1 MPVITT
7 GLLSA
12 PVPGMWRRIGL
23 ISDDGTLHGL
33 DDDHLVGQL
42 EEIGIP
48 RHQLGFARV
57 LQSWQRARVPPDIAF
72 ALWLLRQQHQARGC
86 LYRRADLRV
95 EESSPAIRY
104 IQLAGDAGE
113 SPDTDPTL
121 RQVIDWLLDR
131 QLPDGSI
138 PLVVAA
144 GHGETGQTA
153 RTLRALDRM
162 PGDVARVERGRM
174 ADYLLMSSRPQEV
187 GMAWSYSNAEGTVVT
202 GSTSLAVVALV
213 ERGCRDDIVRK
224 ALTYLLAAQ
233 DSEGGWAEVP
243 GYCATVHNT
252 FNVVRALHAARAADM
267 LDDDP
272 RPCLDAARRWFAAA
286 IHRNAPRST
295 LDLAFSLRLAAEFDM
310 LDDDRVDRLAR
321 RLAHRRRQ
329 TLNADADL
337 YAETE
342 ISAIAL
348 LECSRHL
355 DARPGGEDAWPWRW
369 ALPVISPP
377 FLASEGY
384 FYELL
389 YGALGK
395 QWWVHFVDRLAARN
409 ALERIAGLL
418 FGTIAALGVVTD
430 GVVAAFTL
438 SRFDARHVAAL
449 AVVVVLVA
457 AWIGVKAAARSLAV
471 GSAWATVAAVGVAA
485 ILTWIFAGPTPVV
498 PDLLPVVAVRWLV
511 VDSVAF
517 TTDRTGLLERLL
529 PKP

>member
-1 MPVITT
+1 MPVVTT

-23 ISDDGTLHGL
+23 ISDDGTLQGL
-33 DDDHLVGQL
+33 DDDLLVGQL
-42 EEIGIP
+42 EEMGIP

-72 ALWLLRQQHQARGC
+72 ALWLLRQQHEACGC
-86 LYRRADLRV
+86 LYRRTDIRI

-104 IQLAGDAGE
+104 TQLAGDAGE

-121 RQVIDWLLDR
+121 HQVIDWLLDR

-153 RTLRALDRM
+153 RTLRALDRL
-162 PGDVARVERGRM
+162 PGDVAQAECGRM
-174 ADYLLMSSRPQEV
+174 AHYLLTSSRPQEAGV
-187 GMAWSYSNAEGTVVT
+187 AWSYSDAEETVVT
-202 GSTSLAVVALV
+202 GSTSLTVVALV
-213 ERGCRDDIVRK
+213 ERGCRDDIVRQ
-224 ALTYLLAAQ
+224 ALDYLLAAQ

-243 GYCATVHNT
+243 GYRATVHNT
-252 FNVVRALHAARAADM
+252 FNVVRALHAAQAADV

-272 RPCLDAARRWFAAA
+272 GPCLDAAHRWFDAA
-286 IHRNAPRST
+286 IDRSAPRST
-295 LDLAFSLRLAAEFDM
+295 LDLAFSLRLAVQFDM
-310 LDDDRVDRLAR
+310 LHDDRVESLAR
-321 RLAHRRRQ
+321 RLAHRRRK
-329 TLNADADL
+329 TLHANADL

-342 ISAIAL
+342 IAAIAL
-348 LECSRHL
+348 LECSRQL

-369 ALPVISPP
+369 DLPVVSPP

-389 YGALGK
+389 YGALDK
-395 QWWVHFVDRLAARN
+395 RWWVRFVDRLLAGN
-409 ALERIAGLL
+409 VLERTAGLL

-438 SRFDARHVAAL
+438 SRFDAPHLAAL

-485 ILTWIFAGPTPVV
+485 VLTWILAGPTPLV

-511 VDSVAF
+511 VDAVAF
-517 TTDRTGLLERLL
+517 TADRTGVLERLL